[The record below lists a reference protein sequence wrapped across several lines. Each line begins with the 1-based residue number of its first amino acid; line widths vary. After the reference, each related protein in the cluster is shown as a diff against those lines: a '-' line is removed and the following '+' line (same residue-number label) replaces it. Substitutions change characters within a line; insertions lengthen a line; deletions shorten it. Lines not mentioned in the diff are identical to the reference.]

1 VINEAS
7 AGEAQFRNLTAM
19 TSLSV
24 KRSKPYSFR
33 KDKTTQIFE
42 QAIKN
47 GLPLPACKRSEDIRK
62 AKEGDFCPYH
72 HVLGYTIEECWV
84 FKDLIERGCQDE
96 TMQLPESF

>member
-1 VINEAS
+1 
-7 AGEAQFRNLTAM
+7 M

-24 KRSKPYSFR
+24 KRSKPYSFQ

-62 AKEGDFCPYH
+62 AKEGDLCPYH
-72 HVLGYTIEECWV
+72 RVLGYTIEECWEQFSSHKV
-84 FKDLIERGCQDE
+84 SSNVLLHIAQVIKAKGLLILFR
-96 TMQLPESF
+96 TL